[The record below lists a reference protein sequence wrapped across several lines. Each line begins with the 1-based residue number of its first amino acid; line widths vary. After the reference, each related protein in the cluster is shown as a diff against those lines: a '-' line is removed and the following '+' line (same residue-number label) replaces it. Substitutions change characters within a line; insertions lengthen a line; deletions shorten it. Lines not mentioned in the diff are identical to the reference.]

1 MRTTIALKDMKGI
14 KYGYG
19 HIGNKRTYKT
29 RLSPTNSAMFFEMMP
44 ASLEKHFM
52 FYTTRKGY
60 MFVACIESH
69 EMMGLWSFIERV
81 SFAIKRNVVKAKMA
95 KKQAIIDKKA
105 QEIKNLNMWFRYY
118 DNQDDLP
125 F

>member
-1 MRTTIALKDMKGI
+1 MKTTIALKDIRGI

-19 HIGNKRTYKT
+19 YIGNKRTFKT
-29 RLSPTNSAMFFEMMP
+29 RLSASNSAMFLEMMP

-52 FYTTRKGY
+52 FYTTRKGH

-69 EMMGLWSFIERV
+69 DMIGLWSFIERV
-81 SFAIKRNVVKAKMA
+81 TESIRLNDVKTKIA
-95 KKQAIIDKKA
+95 KKQAIIARKLE
-105 QEIKNLNMWFRYY
+105 EITDLRHRHEVYGNI
-118 DNQDDLP
+118 DDLP